1 MFLSPTC
8 QVRVVRFY
16 VSQEL
21 KEIVANWEAI
31 GHGGTW
37 SDMPRSTKRVLAVG
51 VTMCLG

>member
-1 MFLSPTC
+1 
-8 QVRVVRFY
+8 VRVVRFY